1 MLSRQIAS
9 KLADFETP
17 FYLYDIDLLRRTLE
31 SLVYDEKYGTK
42 VHYATRP
49 TTTTI
54 FSV

>member
-31 SLVYDEKYGTK
+31 SLVYESKKYGYK
-42 VHYATRP
+42 VHLSL
-49 TTTTI
+49 I
-54 FSV
+54 HI